1 MKVNKKLA
9 KRVMIVVALIGGI
22 VTMSSIFNESSANRA
37 ANCLWDGCECP
48 TNDLGNCMCG

>member
-1 MKVNKKLA
+1 
-9 KRVMIVVALIGGI
+9 MIVVALIGGI